1 MSAQLKVFV
10 KNVGRYVD
18 FNGGDT
24 LIDIYRDLKDEI
36 ADTPICAR
44 VNNKTEDLQ
53 FPLFSPKQVEFLS
66 ASTDDGRKVYVRTL
80 VMMLYRA
87 LEKLYPGTRLVVEH
101 SIAQGY
107 YCRLTGDRFPGVN
120 AETIDALK
128 QQMSELVRLDLPI
141 MRKERL
147 TSDVSKI
154 FERQGLADK
163 VRLLDT
169 LGELY
174 TVYYVLDGVADSF
187 YGCLAPSTG
196 MCPVFNLEPFKDGL
210 LLMGPDTKRL
220 DMPSTP
226 KAQESYTRLLQ
237 IIWPLTALLV
247 WTMPVHL
254 IQPCDTTTHRCL

>member
-87 LEKLYPGTRLVVEH
+87 LEKDRKSVV
-101 SIAQGY
+101 
-107 YCRLTGDRFPGVN
+107 
-120 AETIDALK
+120 
-128 QQMSELVRLDLPI
+128 
-141 MRKERL
+141 
-147 TSDVSKI
+147 
-154 FERQGLADK
+154 
-163 VRLLDT
+163 
-169 LGELY
+169 
-174 TVYYVLDGVADSF
+174 
-187 YGCLAPSTG
+187 
-196 MCPVFNLEPFKDGL
+196 
-210 LLMGPDTKRL
+210 
-220 DMPSTP
+220 
-226 KAQESYTRLLQ
+226 
-237 IIWPLTALLV
+237 
-247 WTMPVHL
+247 
-254 IQPCDTTTHRCL
+254 